1 LTRDE
6 RAGQATWTVR
16 TEIFDGPLD
25 LLLYLVKRDG
35 IDLRQLSVRRIADS
49 YLEFIDRMRDLN
61 LSLAADWLV
70 MAAMLCHMKS
80 LEILP
85 RPPTLI
91 AEGDEEDPREELAR
105 RLEEYARYK
114 EASEWLEQRSILG
127 RDVFVRT
134 PMPIDGLDQP
144 LIPGVDAFGLLETYY
159 ELLTRAAQPPPTH
172 VIGRAGTTLTE
183 ICQRLLTRLGGPG
196 GRASFGEI
204 LLDFLTRADRILAFL
219 AILEMARLQWIQLIQ
234 EVEFGEIWI
243 VAKIEGNVDLSA
255 IEAAIEVAGT
265 HVE

>member
-1 LTRDE
+1 M
-6 RAGQATWTVR
+6 QTWTVR

-105 RLEEYARYK
+105 RLEAYALYK
-114 EASEWLEQRSILG
+114 DASEWLEQRPILG
-127 RDVFVRT
+127 RDVFARA

-144 LIPGVDAFGLLETYY
+144 LVPGVDAFGLLESYY
-159 ELLTRAAQPPPTH
+159 DLLTRAAEPPPTH

-183 ICQRLLTRLGGPG
+183 ICRRVLTMLGGPG
-196 GRASFGEI
+196 GRGVFAQ
-204 LLDFLTRADRILAFL
+204 LLLEFFTRADRILAFL
-219 AILEMARLQWIQLIQ
+219 AILEMARLQWVQLTQ
-234 EVEFGEIWI
+234 ETELGEIWL
-243 VAKIEGNVDLSA
+243 VARVEADVDLGA
-255 IEAAIEVAGT
+255 IEASIEVAGAP
-265 HVE
+265 EA